1 MVEVLSEIPELLVT
15 SPYVQ
20 FKDGRAM
27 VDAGTAERLK
37 VLEWAGITV
46 PEATTRVT
54 VKKAASK

>member
-20 FKDGRAM
+20 FKEGRAM
-27 VDAGTAERLK
+27 VDAGMAERLK
-37 VLEWAGITV
+37 ALEWAGITV
-46 PEATTRVT
+46 PEKTARVT